1 MKEIVYKPL
10 GGFLQVKHS
19 IISINNIDLI
29 SYSSLFSSTVELFKM
44 KFNAAAV
51 LVSLI
56 ACASAAP
63 TATTTPA
70 PQTPNEKPNDPDIV
84 FALSPANDCGDS
96 TFTNGSSPASPLAAD
111 CLKIASNI
119 AAGGTWTVQVGG
131 WHQLVQF
138 GTCALGVRNAG
149 PGWHAIKVGNQDI
162 IDVIN
167 TSIQKFKWFD
177 KVGASGEM
185 PCQIVTTGWQ
195 NTQWSIYHN

>member
-1 MKEIVYKPL
+1 MKL
-10 GGFLQVKHS
+10 
-19 IISINNIDLI
+19 
-29 SYSSLFSSTVELFKM
+29 
-44 KFNAAAV
+44 NAAVIFA
-51 LVSLI
+51 SLI

-63 TATTTPA
+63 AGMTAPAATTAPA
-70 PQTPNEKPNDPDIV
+70 PQTPNEKPNDPDLV

-96 TFTNGSSPASPLAAD
+96 TFTNGSSPASPLVAD

-119 AAGGTWTVQVGG
+119 AGGGTWTVQVGG

-162 IDVIN
+162 VDVIN
-167 TSIQKFKWFD
+167 TSVQKFKWFD

-185 PCQIVTTGWQ
+185 PCQIVTTGWG